1 MVCDGVALVAYA
13 TLGPVVADWIQR
25 HCVIPDGPQMG
36 DPFVLT
42 DEMRSFVDNFYAVDL
57 ETRQWCFARGGQ
69 LIRPQKWGKGPFS
82 AALICAE
89 AAGPVLP
96 VFDKTG
102 DLVDGRPWDTPWI
115 QVTAISEDQTANVF
129 RALLPMIQLSDSLNM
144 EIADTGLTRVNLPG
158 GGLIEP
164 VTASARSRLGQR
176 ITFVVQD
183 EALAL
188 DTPLP
193 TPTGWTTMGDVRAGD
208 RLLGADGNPVTVVRA
223 TEVQTDRDCYR
234 VTFADDSSVV
244 TSDGHLWHTKV
255 ASSAAKP
262 KVRTTGEMVRD
273 GRRFRI
279 PVPRPYELPV
289 VDLPVDPY
297 VLGYWLGDGST
308 GQAYLTV
315 GEIDLTETL
324 ANLRGCGFEPRVAR
338 YADRAPS
345 VKLSNGSGYQ
355 GADRPANVKALQALA
370 CYRRKHVPVEYFRGS
385 REQREAL
392 LQGLMD
398 SDGHITVEGHCTFVG
413 NDQLSADVQCLLR
426 TLGIMSKRVW
436 RENHEYRSG
445 GIWKVNFVP
454 RHGVQPFRLRRKADR
469 VRDSRDSDWVSIVR
483 IEPVESVPVRCVEV
497 DAPDHLFLAGE
508 AGHVTHNTH
517 SWIKTNGGLTLAD
530 NQRRNLAGMSGRFLE
545 TTNAFD
551 PVEGSVAQRTF
562 ESKASG
568 TLLDDR
574 EPPPGS
580 VRNKRERRKVL
591 KHVYGDSWWVNLDR
605 IDAEIE
611 ALLEHDPAQAERFFL
626 NRKMASEGAA
636 FDVVK
641 FRALERATEVPDG
654 SVVTLGVDGARFDD
668 ALAVVATDARTGH
681 QWLVSVQERPKD
693 AGPDYEHD
701 LEQVDQAVSE
711 VFDRFTVWRVYC
723 DPHYIDVLL
732 DRWRNRWGE
741 KRIVGWPTYRPR
753 PIAFAI
759 RAYQDAI
766 ANGDVS
772 WEDNTG
778 RFLAHVTNSRKK
790 MLETIKDDRER
801 PMHTLAKPSHRSPLK
816 IDIAMAAVLS
826 WEARGD
832 VIAMRGVNLN
842 PEPLAPEKPK
852 PVSWTPGKALPS
864 SALTSG
870 VPVGPL
876 GPLS

>member
-57 ETRQWCFARGGQ
+57 ETGQWCFARGGQ

-96 VFDKTG
+96 VFDKSG

-188 DTPLP
+188 DTLLP
-193 TPTGWTTMGDVRAGD
+193 TPSGWTTMGDVRVGD
-208 RLLGADGNPVTVVRA
+208 ELIGADGAPTRVVKA
-223 TEVQTDRDCYR
+223 TDVQEGRSCYR
-234 VTFADDSSVV
+234 VTFADGTSVV
-244 TSDGHLWHTKV
+244 ASDGHLWLV
-255 ASSAAKP
+255 RRCGSAALP
-262 KVRTTGEMVRD
+262 RVRSTGEMVRD
-273 GRRFRI
+273 GGRFRI
-279 PVPRPYELPV
+279 PAPSPFDLPER
-289 VDLPVDPY
+289 DLPVDPY
-297 VLGYWLGDGST
+297 FLGYWLGDGST
-308 GQAYLTV
+308 GQPYITV
-315 GEIDLTETL
+315 GDEDLADSC
-324 ANLRGCGFEPRVAR
+324 ANLAACGAEITSSRSGGAHRVGF
-338 YADRAPS
+338 
-345 VKLSNGSGYQ
+345 SNGRGYQ
-355 GADRPANVKALQALA
+355 GQERPTLAKALQSLG
-370 CYRRKHVPVEYFRGS
+370 CYRAKHVPAEYFRGS
-385 REQREAL
+385 YGQREAL

-398 SDGHITVEGHCTFVG
+398 SDGHVTADGQCTFVG
-413 NDQLSADVQCLLR
+413 SDQLSRDLLTLLR
-426 TLGIMSKRVW
+426 TLGHVGKRTW
-436 RENHEYRSG
+436 RADERSRHG
-445 GIWKVNFVP
+445 GLWKVNFCP
-454 RHGVQPFRLRRKADR
+454 RGDLQPFRLSRKAKR
-469 VRDSRDSDWVSIVR
+469 VRRMRGGCDWVTITA

-641 FRALERATEVPDG
+641 FRALEKATEVPAG

-668 ALAVVATDARTGH
+668 ALAVVATDAKTGH

>member
-57 ETRQWCFARGGQ
+57 ETGQWCFARGGQ

-96 VFDKTG
+96 VFDKSG

-183 EALAL
+183 E
-188 DTPLP
+188 
-193 TPTGWTTMGDVRAGD
+193 
-208 RLLGADGNPVTVVRA
+208 
-223 TEVQTDRDCYR
+223 
-234 VTFADDSSVV
+234 
-244 TSDGHLWHTKV
+244 
-255 ASSAAKP
+255 
-262 KVRTTGEMVRD
+262 
-273 GRRFRI
+273 
-279 PVPRPYELPV
+279 
-289 VDLPVDPY
+289 
-297 VLGYWLGDGST
+297 
-308 GQAYLTV
+308 
-315 GEIDLTETL
+315 
-324 ANLRGCGFEPRVAR
+324 
-338 YADRAPS
+338 
-345 VKLSNGSGYQ
+345 
-355 GADRPANVKALQALA
+355 
-370 CYRRKHVPVEYFRGS
+370 
-385 REQREAL
+385 
-392 LQGLMD
+392 
-398 SDGHITVEGHCTFVG
+398 
-413 NDQLSADVQCLLR
+413 
-426 TLGIMSKRVW
+426 
-436 RENHEYRSG
+436 
-445 GIWKVNFVP
+445 
-454 RHGVQPFRLRRKADR
+454 
-469 VRDSRDSDWVSIVR
+469 
-483 IEPVESVPVRCVEV
+483 
-497 DAPDHLFLAGE
+497 
-508 AGHVTHNTH
+508 TH